1 MFITFRC
8 LATCITHLC
17 LGLLCL
23 RCPAPA
29 CSVYL
34 ACPTCSACSTCPAVS
49 GPTPFCLDAHS
60 QACSSFSVWPLAC
73 LHVWD
78 LASCLFCCLACLPVC
93 LLACMLACLTVRL
106 CFPACIV
113 YLPCLPC
120 LFSYPAS
127 YLLVSLLPSYML
139 NNVFCAQEAQELRPP
154 SHQEPTFFYL
164 LCNHSIL

>member
-8 LATCITHLC
+8 LARCITHLC

-49 GPTPFCLDAHS
+49 GPTLFCLDAPS
-60 QACSSFSVWPLAC
+60 QACFSFSVWPPAC

-78 LASCLFCCLACLPVC
+78 LASCLFCCFVCLPVC
-93 LLACMLACLTVRL
+93 LLACMHACVPDCPPLFSCLYCLHALLALLVFLSCLL
-106 CFPACIV
+106 PACQLASFI
-113 YLPCLPC
+113 YAEQCLLCPGG
-120 LFSYPAS
+120 PGAS
-127 YLLVSLLPSYML
+127 TPIASGT
-139 NNVFCAQEAQELRPP
+139 EI
-154 SHQEPTFFYL
+154 L